1 MDVVE
6 RVKAAVFGASVPHKD
21 VLGEGSRSVG
31 YYTSAGIDYFQHPH
45 DRFEKLQ
52 DLAARAAIAAVL
64 DSMAEPSHDVT
75 AAVVKPMQDRT
86 WAVEAW
92 QAMLAAMRAEMLGA
106 TGETEV

>member
-6 RVKAAVFGASVPHKD
+6 RVKAAIFGASVPHKD

-31 YYTSAGIDYFQHPH
+31 YYTRVGIDYFQHPH

-64 DSMAEPSHDVT
+64 DEVASHLSAVQYDPAPYT
-75 AAVVKPMQDRT
+75 ALKKR
-86 WAVEAW
+86 
-92 QAMLAAMRAEMLGA
+92 LSAMRAEMLGA
-106 TGETEV
+106 TGPD